1 MRAGGRARQP
11 RRRLDKW
18 VGSRGGPTMSATA
31 QAGGRSRRAGH
42 TAAAQLLHAAA
53 RPQGCVFLALRL
65 RRTYTPTWTAERCD
79 VDHAAC
85 LCLFEGLVRGYLSV
99 SNSLVCIYSKLGE
112 MEEAE
117 KFSRMLGRRRCD
129 DGRAVPN
136 VGS

>member
-1 MRAGGRARQP
+1 MVAAWASGRNP
-11 RRRLDKW
+11 
-18 VGSRGGPTMSATA
+18 G
-31 QAGGRSRRAGH
+31 
-42 TAAAQLLHAAA
+42 
-53 RPQGCVFLALRL
+53 
-65 RRTYTPTWTAERCD
+65 RCD

-85 LCLFEGLVRGYLSV
+85 LCLFEGLVRGYLFV
-99 SNSLVCIYSKLGE
+99 SNSLVCIYGKLGE